1 MESPINTLIFNETRL
16 CVMKYFME
24 SYNFHSK
31 IFLFNELILFYFST
45 TNFKIIV
52 LFLLLHIYKVHTSQS
67 YYEFIIYTIESN
79 HTSLNCIT

>member
-1 MESPINTLIFNETRL
+1 MEPLINTLIFNETL
-16 CVMKYFME
+16 CIMKCFME

-52 LFLLLHIYKVHTSQS
+52 LFFLLHIYKVHTCQS
-67 YYEFIIYTIESN
+67 YYEFIIYTIEGN
-79 HTSLNCIT
+79 HTLLNN

>member
-1 MESPINTLIFNETRL
+1 MEPLINTLIFNETL
-16 CVMKYFME
+16 TCIMKCFME

-31 IFLFNELILFYFST
+31 IILFNELILLYFSV

-52 LFLLLHIYKVHTSQS
+52 LFVLLHIYKVHTSQS
-67 YYEFIIYTIESN
+67 YCGFKIHTIERN